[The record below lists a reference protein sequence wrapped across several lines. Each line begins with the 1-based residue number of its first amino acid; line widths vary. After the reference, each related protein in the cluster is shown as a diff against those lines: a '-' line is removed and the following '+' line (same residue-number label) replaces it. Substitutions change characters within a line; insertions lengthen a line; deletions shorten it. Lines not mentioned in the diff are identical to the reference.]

1 MSIEENKTIVQRYF
15 EDAPFNP
22 ATCDEIF
29 APNIGWHALYHTA
42 NPDFNST
49 PQIEKE
55 AYTRH
60 KKIWGDWIEKID
72 LMIAEDD
79 KVMVHWVGHGV
90 QQGEYFGIP
99 ATHRPI
105 SISGIY
111 IFRLESGRIVEVWNL
126 WDQVGEWQQLGILP
140 ETKEFIAKARE
151 AILAERNG

>member
-1 MSIEENKTIVQRYF
+1 MSIEENKAIVRRYF

-22 ATCDEIF
+22 ATCNEIF
-29 APNIGWHALYHTA
+29 ASNISWHALYHTA
-42 NPDFNST
+42 NPNFNST

-55 AYTRH
+55 AYARH

-72 LMIAEDD
+72 FMIAEDD
-79 KVMVHWVGHGV
+79 KVMVHWVGQGV

-105 SISGIY
+105 SLSGIY
-111 IFRLESGRIVEVWNL
+111 IFRLAGGKIDEVWNL

-151 AILAERNG
+151 TILAARNG